1 MNLLDEKACIALADA
16 GSDEPYDENKPKIY
30 RFIARLNDRN
40 KWEVELSLPKNMSRK
55 LHARRGEVREF
66 ARLNGV
72 EKFMKK
78 IGAKEFTVIMGN

>member
-1 MNLLDEKACIALADA
+1 MGLLDEKSCVSLIEA
-16 GSDEPYDENKPKIY
+16 GDDEDEPRSYS
-30 RFIARLNDRN
+30 FIVRLNSSN

-78 IGAKEFTVIMGN
+78 IGAKEFSVKMGD

>member
-1 MNLLDEKACIALADA
+1 MGLLDEQACASLIEATD
-16 GSDEPYDENKPKIY
+16 DENKPKIY

-78 IGAKEFTVIMGN
+78 IGAKEFTVIMGNR